1 VNTEVT
7 TAAKMP
13 MKLSDDLNVL
23 RPEIT
28 KVLPT
33 HVNPDKFMRVVMTAL
48 TMNPA
53 LKNADRRSLLTAAVR
68 AATDGLLPDGR
79 EGAFVTFYDKR
90 AKANKVQWMP
100 MVGGVLKKLRNSG
113 KLVSITCNVIYQADA
128 FRHWIDDVGE
138 HLTHEPSTLAL
149 DRGALLGVYALAKT
163 RDGGTYIEVM
173 SRMQVEQVRA
183 VSRAANDGPWVS
195 WYDEMARKSV
205 IRRLSKRLPMSTDVE
220 EMFERDNEN
229 YDLASPQQVQEVSGG
244 NEGVRQ
250 LLGIDSAEPED
261 EPEDEQPI
269 ASEPQT

>member
-1 VNTEVT
+1 MNTEVT
-7 TAAKMP
+7 TVAAKPP
-13 MKLSDDLNVL
+13 MKLSDDLGVL
-23 RPEIT
+23 RPEIE

-33 HVNPDKFMRVVMTAL
+33 HVSPERFMRVVVTAL
-48 TMNPA
+48 TQNPA
-53 LKNADRRSLLTAAVR
+53 LKTADRRSLLTAAVK

-90 AKANKVQWMP
+90 AKVNKVQWMP
-100 MVGGVLKKLRNSG
+100 MIGGVLKKLRNSG
-113 KLVSITCNVIYQADA
+113 KLQSIACHVVYQADS
-128 FRHWIDDVGE
+128 FRHWIDDAGE

-149 DRGALLGVYALAKT
+149 DRGALLGVYAMARTK
-163 RDGGTYIEVM
+163 DGGTYIEVM

-183 VSRAANDGPWVS
+183 VSKAGDGGPWQS
-195 WYDEMARKSV
+195 WYDEMARKTV
-205 IRRLSKRLPMSTDVE
+205 VRRLSKRLPMSTDVE
-220 EMFERDNEN
+220 QMFEHDNET
-229 YDLASPQQVQEVSGG
+229 YDLQATAREVSGG